1 MILHKAYY
9 HLKTQLLFYY
19 ITFRRKKQEENAK
32 VTKFPHLEQ
41 NIFVIFIYFGYCNL
55 KKSMVYYS
63 HIKEVQSDGKVR

>member
-1 MILHKAYY
+1 M
-9 HLKTQLLFYY
+9 
-19 ITFRRKKQEENAK
+19 QEENAK

-41 NIFVIFIYFGYCNL
+41 NIFVIFVYFGYCNL